1 MAERNNVPMNGTDRE
16 ILSLLQ
22 RDGRMPNAA
31 LADAVHLSPS
41 PCLRR
46 VRRLEEDG
54 FIDGYRAVLDRNAVG
69 LELTVFVEVKVTS
82 PGQESA
88 TAELQDAIRAMD
100 EVIACY
106 IVSGDADLLL
116 EVVAPDLP
124 SYERF
129 LIGRLLLLPGVG
141 NVKSNFTIRTVK
153 RDAPLPLGH
162 LAG

>member
-1 MAERNNVPMNGTDRE
+1 MICPVHATDRE
-16 ILSLLQ
+16 ILSHLQ

-46 VRRLEEDG
+46 VRRLEEEG
-54 FIDGYRAVLDRNAVG
+54 FVSGYRAMLDRGALG
-69 LELTVFVEVKVTS
+69 LELTVFVEVKVAS
-82 PGQESA
+82 PSQESA
-88 TAELQDAIRAMD
+88 TADLQDAIRAMD

-124 SYERF
+124 SFETF
-129 LIGRLLLLPGVG
+129 LIGRLLQLPGVA

-162 LAG
+162 LAR